1 MKNKLISSSIAISY
15 KTCRRKAY
23 LLLISDKEGTIHEYQ
38 NMLENLRCKNRDR
51 QISNLIEQGS
61 IVKQY
66 EEHQPLETGTYVA
79 NAKFRVGDL
88 EADCDILQ
96 SPHTNHDEHVPIIV
110 TGTNKIHEEQKLEL
124 LFVGYVLNEA
134 FKTNIQSGRIIDS
147 EGRNHRIKLSNKTK
161 ILLPILNSLREWLI
175 SPPVDAPP
183 VTLIKECLYCQF
195 FSSCKDIAEKNDDL
209 SQLDRLNPKQI
220 KRYYEKG
227 IFTLKQLSFQFQPRR
242 SRKRK
247 QREKELYKPE
257 LQALAIRT
265 GNILIHDIPK
275 LPQSQIEFFLD
286 MEGIPDIGFHY
297 LIGLL
302 SCDQTNNTYR
312 HFWADAFL
320 DEEMAFR
327 QFLDEVKEYDAPIYH
342 YGSYEV
348 KALRQ
353 LAKRYK
359 LDIELVQKRLVNL
372 NSHIFGKIYFPV
384 KSNKLKEIGNFIGA
398 KWTSQNASGLQS
410 LVWRY
415 YWDETRD
422 KIYKDLLIQYNEEDC
437 QATKLLASKIREIS
451 ETAETQSFIDF
462 IGHPKKISDDTGDE
476 IHTQFQAILKFA
488 HADYNEKKIEFR
500 NNPDSEQKK
509 RGAPI
514 GHPWHRRLV
523 PQAQELLSC
532 EPRKLCPKCSIE
544 LIVFEN
550 KVSERTFIDLYLTE
564 NGYSKKIIKKQGP
577 KGYCPKCHR
586 YHSPE
591 NLHGGV
597 AFGHGF
603 QSWIIYDRLSL
614 RLPYESIIES
624 LNEQFGE
631 KISPGLIT
639 LTTKRFAKFYA
650 ETDSLLFQRILES
663 PFIHADE
670 TRINIQGQE
679 CYAWVFTDGKHVVLK
694 MTETREATFV
704 VELLKEYK
712 GILVSD
718 FYSAYDS
725 VDCQHQK
732 CLVHL
737 IRDMNDD
744 LWKSPFDIEYQE
756 FILEFKNLV
765 VSIMETV
772 NLYGLS
778 KEHLSIFVI
787 QVDSFYEKTISGKT
801 YQSDV
806 AVKYQ
811 KRLKK
816 YRDSLF
822 TFINYDGI
830 PWNNNMAERALR
842 HLVVQEN
849 ISKTFY
855 KSVFPDHLLLMGI
868 MQTCR
873 FQKKSF
879 LKFLISG
886 EKDVDSYMQQM
897 VKPER

>member
-1 MKNKLISSSIAISY
+1 MKNKLISSSIVISY
-15 KTCRRKAY
+15 KVCRRKAF
-23 LLLISDKEGTIHEYQ
+23 LLLISDEEGTIHEYP
-38 NMLENLRCKNRDR
+38 NMLENLRRQNQDR
-51 QISNLIEQGS
+51 QINNLIEQGN

-96 SPHTNHDEHVPIIV
+96 NPHTIHDEYVPIIV
-110 TGTNKIHEEQKLEL
+110 TGTNQIHEEQKLEL

-134 FKTNIQSGRIIDS
+134 FKTDIQSGRIIDS
-147 EGRNHRIKLSNKTK
+147 EGRNHKIKLSNKTK
-161 ILLPILNSLREWLI
+161 TLLPILDELRGWLI
-175 SPPVDAPP
+175 IPPADAPP
-183 VTLIKECLYCQF
+183 VILIKDCLHCQF

-209 SQLDRLNPKQI
+209 SQLDRLNSKQI
-220 KRYYEKG
+220 KRYHEKG
-227 IFTLKQLSFQFQPRR
+227 IFTLKQLSFQFQLRR

-302 SCDQTNNTYR
+302 SCNQTNNAYR
-312 HFWADAFL
+312 YFWADALL
-320 DEEMAFR
+320 DEETAFR
-327 QFLDEVKEYDAPIYH
+327 QFLDVVKEYDAPIYH

-398 KWTSQNASGLQS
+398 NWTSQNASGLQS

-415 YWDETRD
+415 HWDETRY

-437 QATKLLASKIREIS
+437 QATKLLANKIREIS
-451 ETAETQSFIDF
+451 ETAETQSSIDF
-462 IGHPKKISDDTGDE
+462 IGHPKKRYDDTGHE
-476 IHTQFQAILKFA
+476 IHMQFQAILKFA
-488 HADYNEKKIEFR
+488 HSDYDKKKIEFG
-500 NNPDSEQKK
+500 NNPDIEQKK
-509 RGAPI
+509 RGAQK
-514 GHPWHRRLV
+514 GHLGHSRV
-523 PQAQELLSC
+523 KPQAQELLPC
-532 EPRKLCPKCSIE
+532 DPREICPKCKTE
-544 LIVFEN
+544 LKIFEN
-550 KVSERTFIDLYLTE
+550 KMSERIVIDLYSTE
-564 NGYSKKIIKKQGP
+564 NGYSKKITKLQGP
-577 KGYCPKCHR
+577 KGYCKKCCK
-586 YHSPE
+586 YYSPE
-591 NLHGGV
+591 KLHGIGT
-597 AFGHGF
+597 FGHGF
-603 QSWIIYDRLSL
+603 QSWIIYDRFSL
-614 RLPYESIIES
+614 RLPYASIRES

-631 KISPGLIT
+631 KISHGLIT
-639 LTTKRFAKFYA
+639 MTIKRFANLYA
-650 ETDSLLFQRILES
+650 DTDALSLQYILAS

-670 TRINIQGQE
+670 TKVNIQGEE

-694 MTETREATFV
+694 MTETREASFV

-725 VDCQHQK
+725 LNCQHQK

-737 IRDMNDD
+737 IRDLNDD
-744 LWKSPFDIEYQE
+744 LWKSPFDAEYQE
-756 FILEFKNLV
+756 FILEFKNLIV
-765 VSIMETV
+765 PIMETV
-772 NLYGLS
+772 HLYGLS
-778 KEHLSIFVI
+778 KAYLSSFST
-787 QVDSFYEKTISGKT
+787 QVDSFYENMILGKT

-806 AVKYQ
+806 ALKYQ

-822 TFINYDGI
+822 TFIKYDGI

-855 KSVFPDHLLLMGI
+855 KSVFPDHLLLLGI

-873 FQKKSF
+873 FQQKSF
-879 LKFLISG
+879 LKFLISR
-886 EKDVDSYMQQM
+886 EQDVDSFVQ
-897 VKPER
+897 

>member
-1 MKNKLISSSIAISY
+1 MKNKLISSSIVISY
-15 KTCRRKAY
+15 KVCRRKAF
-23 LLLISDKEGTIHEYQ
+23 LLLISDEEGTIHEYP
-38 NMLENLRCKNRDR
+38 NMLENLRRQNQDR
-51 QISNLIEQGS
+51 QINNLTEQGN

-66 EEHQPLETGTYVA
+66 EEHQSLETETYVA
-79 NAKFRVGDL
+79 SAKFRVGDL

-96 SPHTNHDEHVPIIV
+96 NPRTNRDEYVPIIV
-110 TGTNKIHEEQKLEL
+110 TGTNKIYEEQKLEL
-124 LFVGYVLNEA
+124 MFICYVLNEA
-134 FKTNIQSGRIIDS
+134 LKTDVQNGLIIDS
-147 EGRNHRIKLSNKTK
+147 EGRKHKIKLSNKTK
-161 ILLPILNSLREWLI
+161 IIPPILNSLREWLI
-175 SPPVDAPP
+175 SPPADAPP
-183 VTLIKECLYCQF
+183 VILISDCLYCQF

-209 SQLDRLNPKQI
+209 SQLDRLNSKQI
-220 KRYYEKG
+220 KRYHEKG

-275 LPQSQIEFFLD
+275 LHQSQIEFFLD

-302 SCDQTNNTYR
+302 SCDQTNNAYR
-312 HFWADAFL
+312 HFWADTLL
-320 DEEMAFR
+320 DEETAFR
-327 QFLDEVKEYDAPIYH
+327 NFLDVVKEYDAPIYH

-398 KWTSQNASGLQS
+398 NWTSQNASGLQS

-415 YWDETRD
+415 HWDETRN

-451 ETAETQSFIDF
+451 ETAETQSSIDF
-462 IGHPKKISDDTGDE
+462 IGHPKKRSDDTGDE

-488 HADYNEKKIEFR
+488 HADYEKKKIEFR
-500 NNPDSEQKK
+500 NNPDSEKKKHGAQK
-509 RGAPI
+509 
-514 GHPWHRRLV
+514 GHAGHNKLI
-523 PQAQELLSC
+523 PQAKEILSC
-532 EPRKLCPKCSIE
+532 DPMKICPKCGTE
-544 LIVFEN
+544 LIIFES
-550 KVSERTFIDLYLTE
+550 KLSERTFIDLCLTE
-564 NGYSKKIIKKQGP
+564 DGYSKRVTKIQGP
-577 KGYCPKCHR
+577 KGYCKKCSR
-586 YHSPE
+586 YYSPE
-591 NLHGGV
+591 NLYGGV
-597 AFGHGF
+597 VFGHGF
-603 QSWIIYDRLSL
+603 QSWIIYNRLFL
-614 RLPYESIIES
+614 RLPYNSIVES
-624 LNEQFGE
+624 LNEQYGE
-631 KISPGLIT
+631 KTSPGLIT
-639 LTTKRFAKFYA
+639 LTIKRFAKFYT
-650 ETDSLLFQRILES
+650 ETNSLLLQRILES

-670 TRINIQGQE
+670 TKVNIQGQE

-694 MTETREATFV
+694 MTETRESTLV
-704 VELLKEYK
+704 IELLKEYK

-718 FYSAYDS
+718 FYNAYDS
-725 VDCQHQK
+725 VNCQHQK

-744 LWKSPFDIEYQE
+744 LWKSPFDVEYQE
-756 FILEFKNLV
+756 FILEFKNLIV
-765 VSIMETV
+765 PIMGAV
-772 NLYGLS
+772 HLYGLS
-778 KEHLSIFVI
+778 KEHLSIFSI
-787 QVDSFYEKTISGKT
+787 QVDTFYEKVISGKT

-806 AVKYQ
+806 ALKYQ

-816 YRDSLF
+816 YRGSLF

-855 KSVFPDHLLLMGI
+855 KSVFPDHLLLLGL

-873 FQKKSF
+873 FQQKSF
-879 LKFLISG
+879 LKFLISR
-886 EKDVDSYMQQM
+886 EKDVDSFMQPNE
-897 VKPER
+897 PET